1 MQEDY
6 PNIEINACITL
17 NIFNI
22 YYIDKL
28 INYLGENKLPSYY
41 INILH
46 FPYYYNIKN
55 IRQTTKEKLNVH
67 LLNIKEKFTK
77 DYNKD
82 SVQQIINFMN
92 SENADEDVWKEF
104 LSYTKKTDE
113 YRKENFTETF
123 KEWSEMIN
131 ENN

>member
-1 MQEDY
+1 
-6 PNIEINACITL
+6 
-17 NIFNI
+17 
-22 YYIDKL
+22 
-28 INYLGENKLPSYY
+28 
-41 INILH
+41 
-46 FPYYYNIKN
+46 
-55 IRQTTKEKLNVH
+55 
-67 LLNIKEKFTK
+67 
-77 DYNKD
+77 
-82 SVQQIINFMN
+82 MN